1 VRLAQRQFFLL
12 RLALGGMFAMAPR
25 SATCWRM
32 AFETFIG
39 VRNVAIGKL
48 FEQLGARRAVGNLPT
63 CEHEGDG
70 TALGVSQRVDFRRA
84 AAA

>member
-1 VRLAQRQFFLL
+1 
-12 RLALGGMFAMAPR
+12 
-25 SATCWRM
+25 M

-39 VRNVAIGKL
+39 VQNVAIGKL
-48 FEQLGARRAVGNLPT
+48 LEQLDARRAVGNLPA

-84 AAA
+84 RAA